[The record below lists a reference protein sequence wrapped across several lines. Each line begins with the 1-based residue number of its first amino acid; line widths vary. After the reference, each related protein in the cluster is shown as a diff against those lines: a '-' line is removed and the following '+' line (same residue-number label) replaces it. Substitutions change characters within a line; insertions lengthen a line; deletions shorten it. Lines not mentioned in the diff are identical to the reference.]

1 MNQTVSPELPGT
13 KPATKDGWTHGSS
26 CICSRGWPCWTS
38 KGGEALGPEKA
49 QCPSVGEYQDR
60 EAGVGGVVSR
70 GRRKTRERDNIGNVN
85 KEYLI
90 INTCFPHQK

>member
-1 MNQTVSPELPGT
+1 
-13 KPATKDGWTHGSS
+13 
-26 CICSRGWPCWTS
+26 
-38 KGGEALGPEKA
+38 
-49 QCPSVGEYQDR
+49 
-60 EAGVGGVVSR
+60 VVSR